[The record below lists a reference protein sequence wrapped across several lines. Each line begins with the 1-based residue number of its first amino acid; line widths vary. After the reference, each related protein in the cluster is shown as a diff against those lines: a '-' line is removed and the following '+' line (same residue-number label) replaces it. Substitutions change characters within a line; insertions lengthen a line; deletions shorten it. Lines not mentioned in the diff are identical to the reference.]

1 MRRKGSAGP
10 CVVLILLRG
19 RRPAIPQDFSL
30 GLTPPCSS
38 ALASMVLYVA
48 RGPDAVETLNGRN
61 LSYSEVA
68 CVAVL
73 TWDVL
78 VTLTEEVRSVAV

>member
-1 MRRKGSAGP
+1 
-10 CVVLILLRG
+10 
-19 RRPAIPQDFSL
+19 
-30 GLTPPCSS
+30 
-38 ALASMVLYVA
+38 MVLYVA

-78 VTLTEEVRSVAV
+78 VTLTEEVRSVIA